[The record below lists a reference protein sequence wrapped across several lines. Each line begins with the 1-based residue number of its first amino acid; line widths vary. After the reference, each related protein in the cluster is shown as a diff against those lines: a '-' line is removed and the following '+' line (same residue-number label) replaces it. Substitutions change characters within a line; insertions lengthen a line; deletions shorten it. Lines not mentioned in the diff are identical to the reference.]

1 MVMQLLERYLQA
13 VKFWLPK
20 EQKEDIIAE
29 LSEDIHSQ
37 IDEKEAE
44 LGRKLNEVE
53 LEAILR
59 QRGRPIL
66 VANRY
71 LPQEQLIGPVLF
83 PIYRLVLKIVMLCY
97 LAPWTVTWIALL
109 IFYSGYAAKFA
120 SHSWVEILGSLWAQL
135 WGTAFLAAGTVTLVF
150 AILERAQRKSHFL
163 EEWNPRKLPPVNNP
177 NLISRFNSIVELAAN
192 MIFCLWWTANMFT
205 GVVLNQVNL
214 RIALAPVPW
223 RYFFWGFLLIS
234 FVNIG
239 LAVAN
244 LARPYWTAPRAA
256 IRLVS
261 DMAGSVFF
269 CWLLKANIL
278 AELSGASIPPEKAV
292 QVTALLNLWMGRIF
306 PIAVILGVVVAV
318 VNIVRIVRVAAPPP
332 HIPGE
337 TAAMA

>member
-20 EQKEDIIAE
+20 DQKEDIIAE
-29 LSEDIHSQ
+29 LSEDIRSQ
-37 IDEKEAE
+37 IEEKEAE

-53 LEAILR
+53 LEAILK

-97 LAPWTVTWIALL
+97 LVPWTVTWIALL
-109 IFYSGYAAKFA
+109 IFNSGYAAKFA
-120 SHSWVEILGSLWAQL
+120 GHSWVEILGSLWAQL

-150 AILERAQRKSHFL
+150 AILERVQRKSHFL

-192 MIFCLWWTANMFT
+192 MIFCMWWTAHMSSN
-205 GVVLNQVNL
+205 VVWNQLNL
-214 RIALAPVPW
+214 RISLAPAW
-223 RYFFWGFLLIS
+223 RYFFWGFLLLA

-239 LAVAN
+239 LAAVN
-244 LARPYWTAPRAA
+244 LARPYWTASRAS
-256 IRLVS
+256 IRLIS
-261 DMAGSVFF
+261 DIAGSVLF
-269 CWLLKANIL
+269 CWLLKAYLLVEI
-278 AELSGASIPPEKAV
+278 AGASISPMKAV
-292 QVTALLNLWMGRIF
+292 QLTGAINFWMARMFPAAVT
-306 PIAVILGVVVAV
+306 LGVVIAV
-318 VNIVRIVRVAAPPP
+318 VDIFRIARVAAPNA
-332 HIPGE
+332 HIPGK